1 MLLLIKPKNV
11 IKKVELCVL
20 TLYIQEMLTLFNVRT
35 RLFHKTPSF
44 VELNEA
50 ILRIKQFEEEKF
62 AFPLIEAPLTNLQ

>member
-11 IKKVELCVL
+11 IKKVQLCVL

-35 RLFHKTPSF
+35 CLFHKTPSF

-50 ILRIKQFEEEKF
+50 ILRIKQFEERKF

>member
-1 MLLLIKPKNV
+1 MLRLIKPKNV
-11 IKKVELCVL
+11 IKKVQLCVL
-20 TLYIQEMLTLFNVRT
+20 TLYIQEMLTLFNVRI

-50 ILRIKQFEEEKF
+50 ILRIKQFEEQKF